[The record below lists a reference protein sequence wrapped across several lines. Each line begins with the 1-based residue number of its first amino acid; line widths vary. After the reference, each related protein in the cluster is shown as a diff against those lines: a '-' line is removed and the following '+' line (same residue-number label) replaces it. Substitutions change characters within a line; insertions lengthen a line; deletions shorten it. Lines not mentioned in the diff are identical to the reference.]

1 MSNKSKLSR
10 LQRVS
15 KPTTG
20 GQGAPSPEQK
30 PQPGGKEEETQ
41 GAEQEPSGG
50 GAKPRPQP
58 GKETKV
64 KERGLSEEEKLSDEY
79 VERIM
84 KKIEETIEG
93 KGEPWNV
100 GEVPSEGDP
109 TPNIGQPASPL
120 GDDARIWKDP
130 AEMDE
135 QIDKLNR
142 EAEQQARLED
152 EKEQKTSGEKSAS
165 KGKGRGRVRDR
176 LAIEQLSKTN
186 WAAIFKTRLKA
197 YSTEKGSSIPYER
210 RLMSSPL
217 LGRRVSSKVQKKDVL
232 PELNLLLDTSG
243 SMSFK
248 ELGIVLGEIK
258 SAMEQ
263 AKIKVMNVFLWHDS
277 PYAWKSFTDVKTGDF
292 KKISEWIMSSW
303 QSGGTDPIPLY
314 QKMVSVGKAKKFTIM
329 LTDGYFVDHR
339 SPEAKAEWTK
349 ALDPAETIFAITFP
363 SKSTPYSSWESI
375 TERLPG
381 TKIPIFLDSEK
392 FS

>member
-15 KPTTG
+15 KPSDSTG
-20 GQGAPSPEQK
+20 GKSFEPSAGAGEEK
-30 PQPGGKEEETQ
+30 EAKEEKPGPGTKQ
-41 GAEQEPSGG
+41 LPQ
-50 GAKPRPQP
+50 AKDE
-58 GKETKV
+58 KKV
-64 KERGLSEEEKLSDEY
+64 KEKGLSEEEKLSDEY
-79 VERIM
+79 VERIISQVNNA
-84 KKIEETIEG
+84 IERKG
-93 KGEPWNV
+93 KPWNI
-100 GEVPSEGDP
+100 GEIPSEGDP

-120 GDDARIWKDP
+120 GDDSRIWTDP
-130 AEMDE
+130 AAMDE

-152 EKEQKTSGEKSAS
+152 EKEQKTSGEKGVG

-210 RLMSSPL
+210 RLLSSPL

-263 AKIKVMNVFLWHDS
+263 AKIRVMNVFLWHDS
-277 PYAWKSFTDVKTGDF
+277 PYEWKSFTDVKPDDF
-292 KKISEWIMSSW
+292 KKISEWIMSNW
-303 QSGGTDPIPLY
+303 KSGGTDPIPLY
-314 QKMVSVGKAKKFTIM
+314 QKMVQVGKAKKFTIM

-349 ALDPAETIFAITFP
+349 ALDPSETIFAITFP
-363 SKSTPYSSWESI
+363 SKSTPYSSWENI